1 MSEISAIFQKFETL
15 ILLPEIQLSWKE
27 TNFFY
32 TFFFFTAKSR
42 ETARQNQEISR
53 LHTPMFLVF

>member
-1 MSEISAIFQKFETL
+1 MVEISAIFQKFETL

-27 TNFFY
+27 TKFF
-32 TFFFFTAKSR
+32 TNTFFTAKSR

-53 LHTPMFLVF
+53 LHTPKFLVS